1 MKGARGVLINITGGL
16 DMTLFEVD
24 EAANRIRE
32 RGRSRGQH
40 HLRLDLRPDPR
51 GQDPHLRRRHRHRR
65 HRLAAAAPGL
75 AQPGDRN
82 RPFGAGAGRR
92 APRARHGRLGPGG
105 RHGDPVAR
113 RRAPMRWRPSP
124 SPWRRPAYAPATA
137 PGGRSPDDA
146 AGHGGAPAGD
156 GSAGHDRPA
165 GPRHGRAAADG
176 PGGEALRGP
185 RAGATDAARR
195 RSRKWP
201 PRWRRNPCRPRRQ
214 PRRPG
219 KCPIFSAG

>member
-24 EAANRIRE
+24 EAANRIRSE
-32 RGRSRGQH
+32 V
-40 HLRLDLRPDPR
+40 DPDANIIFGSTFDPEPR
-51 GQDPHLRRRHRHRR
+51 GQGPHLRGRHRHRR
-65 HRLAAAAPGL
+65 HRLAAAAPGI

-92 APRARHGRLGPGG
+92 APRARHGRLGPGR
-105 RHGDPVAR
+105 RHGDPSRDGGRQCAGGPAR
-113 RRAPMRWRPSP
+113 GHGGAQLCARHGAR
-124 SPWRRPAYAPATA
+124 
-137 PGGRSPDDA
+137 GGRSPDDP

-165 GPRHGRAAADG
+165 GPAQPMPQPQRGR
-176 PGGEALRGP
+176 P
-185 RAGATDAARR
+185 RRRSPSWPPRRCNGCPRR

-201 PRWRRNPCRPRRQ
+201 RRWRR
-214 PRRPG
+214 
-219 KCPIFSAG
+219 ST